1 MMDRLAIYLYS
12 AKGKTPGGMRVAS
25 SLDKAEMW
33 ASKRD
38 EEHITGWNGL
48 LMFGGDHHE
57 TEIG

>member
-1 MMDRLAIYLYS
+1 MMDAACDLPIF
-12 AKGKTPGGMRVAS
+12 GGERRRGIRVAN
-25 SLDKAEMW
+25 SLDKAEVW

-38 EEHITGWNGL
+38 EGDITRWNGL